1 MPKNTGIKF
10 VETKPYKAMTNAI
23 HTNTEIASYDYIIA
37 GAGGAGLSLLHYLMQ
52 CSSLVSK
59 SILVIDKS
67 FNKTNDRTWCFW
79 NKDASAFETLVKN
92 SWDTISIHAQG
103 FDKELPTAPFS
114 YKMIQ
119 GIDFYNAVLNKA
131 KLKSNIHFQEATITS
146 ISVLD
151 SLSTSNAINVNTE
164 NSSKNIN
171 SKESI
176 NKRAKVEW
184 EGGSAMGSY
193 VFSSLLPFQMN
204 QINTAA
210 AYSNS
215 LQAGTSSNNKAP
227 FLWQHFKGR
236 VVQFDAPVFNKA
248 IAKLMDFNVPQQG
261 ATAFMYQLP
270 LNEREALVEYTIFS
284 ENVLSIAEYDKV
296 LDAYLAKEFPGA
308 TYKITHDETGAIPM
322 TQIELANTQA
332 PIYTIGALGAAIKA
346 STGYAFQFIQ
356 EQCKNIVD
364 QLDKGLP
371 IQTKIHNT
379 RHQFYDAVLLHVLF
393 HHKMEGA
400 EIFKRIFAKNEAAT
414 VFKFLSNTSSFLE
427 DINIMRSLPTHIF
440 LPAAIKVLLRR
451 A

>member
-1 MPKNTGIKF
+1 MG
-10 VETKPYKAMTNAI
+10 NAI
-23 HTNTEIASYDYIIA
+23 DTNTNVASYDYIIA

-52 CSSLVSK
+52 CPSLVTK

-79 NKDASAFETLVKN
+79 NKDASAFENLVKN
-92 SWDTISIHAQG
+92 RWDTISIHAQG
-103 FDKELPTAPFS
+103 FDKELSTAPFS

-119 GIDFYNAVLNKA
+119 GIDFYNSILKEA
-131 KLKSNIHFQEATITS
+131 KTKSNIHFQEATILN
-146 ISVLD
+146 ISVID
-151 SLSTSNAINVNTE
+151 ASSASLAGSSIAIANTNNSNK
-164 NSSKNIN
+164 S
-171 SKESI
+171 
-176 NKRAKVEW
+176 AKVEW
-184 EGGSAMGSY
+184 EGCAAIGAF

-204 QINTAA
+204 QLATAA

-236 VVQFDAPVFNKA
+236 IVQFESPVFNKA

-270 LNEREALVEYTIFS
+270 LNEKEALVEYTIFS
-284 ENVLSIAEYDKV
+284 ENVLAISEYDKV
-296 LDAYLAKEFPGA
+296 LDAYLATAFPGA
-308 TYKITHDETGAIPM
+308 TYTITHDEIGAIPM
-322 TQIELANTQA
+322 TQIELASTEP

-393 HHKMEGA
+393 HHKMKGA

-414 VFKFLSNTSSFLE
+414 VFKFLSNTSTIME
-427 DINIMRSLPTHIF
+427 DIKIMRSLPTNIF

-451 A
+451 S

>member
-1 MPKNTGIKF
+1 MS
-10 VETKPYKAMTNAI
+10 NAT
-23 HTNTEIASYDYIIA
+23 HTHTELASYDYIIA

-52 CSSLVSK
+52 SSSLVTK

-79 NKDASAFETLVKN
+79 NKDASAFENLVKN

-119 GIDFYNAVLNKA
+119 GIDFYNSVLSKA
-131 KLKSNIHFQEATITS
+131 KTKTNIHFQEATILN

-151 SLSTSNAINVNTE
+151 ISSASLSGSSEAITNTNNSNK
-164 NSSKNIN
+164 S
-171 SKESI
+171 
-176 NKRAKVEW
+176 AKIEW
-184 EGGSAMGSY
+184 EGGSAIGAF

-204 QINTAA
+204 QLNTAA

-215 LQAGTSSNNKAP
+215 LQSNTSSNNKVP

-236 VVQFDAPVFNKA
+236 VVQFDTPIFNKA

-270 LNEREALVEYTIFS
+270 LNDKEALVEYTIFS

-296 LDAYLAKEFPGA
+296 LDTYLAKAFPGA
-308 TYKITHDETGAIPM
+308 AYITTHQEIGAIPM
-322 TQIELANTQA
+322 TQIELATTQA

-427 DINIMRSLPTHIF
+427 DIQIMRSLPTHIF

>member
-1 MPKNTGIKF
+1 
-10 VETKPYKAMTNAI
+10 MTNATSI
-23 HTNTEIASYDYIIA
+23 NTELASYDYIIA
-37 GAGGAGLSLLHYLMQ
+37 GAGGAGLSLLHYLMEAP
-52 CSSLVSK
+52 SLSSK

-67 FNKTNDRTWCFW
+67 FQKTNDRTWCFW
-79 NKDASAFETLVKN
+79 NKDVSAFEDLVKN
-92 SWDTISIHAQG
+92 RWDTISIHAQG
-103 FDKELPTAPFS
+103 FDKELPTTPFS

-119 GIDFYNAVLNKA
+119 GIDFYNSVLSKA
-131 KLKSNIHFQEATITS
+131 KSKTNIHFQEATIIDIRLD
-146 ISVLD
+146 ISVID
-151 SLSTSNAINVNTE
+151 TSSVSSTASSKINSTIVNT
-164 NSSKNIN
+164 
-171 SKESI
+171 
-176 NKRAKVEW
+176 NKRAKIEW
-184 EGGSAMGSY
+184 EGGSAIGAY

-204 QINTAA
+204 QLNTAA

-236 VVQFDAPVFNKA
+236 VVQFDTPVFNKS

-296 LDAYLAKEFPGA
+296 LDAYLAKAFPGA
-308 TYKITHDETGAIPM
+308 TYTITHDEIGAIPM
-322 TQIELANTQA
+322 TQIELANAQA

-371 IQTKIHNT
+371 IQTKVHNT

-393 HHKMEGA
+393 HHKMKGA

>member
-1 MPKNTGIKF
+1 MS
-10 VETKPYKAMTNAI
+10 NAI
-23 HTNTEIASYDYIIA
+23 NTNTEVASYDYIIA

-52 CSSLVSK
+52 CSSLVTK

-79 NKDASAFETLVKN
+79 NKDASVFENLVQHRWN
-92 SWDTISIHAQG
+92 TISIHAQG

-119 GIDFYNAVLNKA
+119 GIDFYNSILHNA
-131 KLKSNIHFQEATITS
+131 KSKSNIHFQEATIIDIRLDITALDTS
-146 ISVLD
+146 SA
-151 SLSTSNAINVNTE
+151 SSTA
-164 NSSKNIN
+164 SSKVN
-171 SKESI
+171 STTVNS
-176 NKRAKVEW
+176 NMRGKVEW
-184 EGGSAMGSY
+184 EGGAAIGAY

-204 QINTAA
+204 QLNAAA

-215 LQAGTSSNNKAP
+215 LQSGTSSNNKAP

-236 VVQFDAPVFNKA
+236 VVQFEKPVFNKA

-270 LNEREALVEYTIFS
+270 LNDKEALVEYTIFS
-284 ENVLSIAEYDKV
+284 ENVLGIAEYDKV

-308 TYKITHDETGAIPM
+308 TYTTTHQEIGAIPM
-322 TQIELANTQA
+322 TQIELASTQA

-371 IQTKIHNT
+371 IQTKVHNT
-379 RHQFYDAVLLHVLF
+379 RHGFYDAVLLDVLF

-400 EIFKRIFAKNEAAT
+400 EIFKRIFAKNKAAT
-414 VFKFLSNTSSFLE
+414 VFKFLSNTSSLLE
-427 DINIMRSLPTHIF
+427 DIQIMRSLPTSIF

-451 A
+451 S

>member
-1 MPKNTGIKF
+1 
-10 VETKPYKAMTNAI
+10 MTNAI

-52 CSSLVSK
+52 CSSLASK

-79 NKDASAFETLVKN
+79 NKDASAFENLVK
-92 SWDTISIHAQG
+92 SRWDIISIHAQG

-131 KLKSNIHFQEATITS
+131 KLKSNIHFQEATIIDIRLD

-151 SLSTSNAINVNTE
+151 ISSASLSVSSEAITY
-164 NSSKNIN
+164 NS
-171 SKESI
+171 

-184 EGGSAMGSY
+184 EGGAAIGQY

-215 LQAGTSSNNKAP
+215 LQSGTNANNKSP

-236 VVQFDAPVFNKA
+236 VVKFDTPVFNKD

-270 LNEREALVEYTIFS
+270 LNDKEALVEYTIFS

-296 LDAYLAKEFPGA
+296 LDAYLAKAFPDA
-308 TYKITHDETGAIPM
+308 TYTTTHQEIGAIPM
-322 TQIELANTQA
+322 TQIELANSQA

-393 HHKMEGA
+393 HHKMKGA
-400 EIFKRIFAKNEAAT
+400 EIFKRIFAKNKATT
-414 VFKFLSNTSSFLE
+414 VFKFLSNTSSLLE
-427 DINIMRSLPTHIF
+427 DIQIMRSLPTHIF

>member
-1 MPKNTGIKF
+1 MS
-10 VETKPYKAMTNAI
+10 NAT
-23 HTNTEIASYDYIIA
+23 HTHTELVSYDYIIA

-52 CSSLVSK
+52 SSSLASK

-79 NKDASAFETLVKN
+79 NKDASVFENLVKN
-92 SWDTISIHAQG
+92 RWDIISIHAQG
-103 FDKELPTAPFS
+103 FDKELSTAPFS

-119 GIDFYNAVLNKA
+119 GIDFYNFILSNS
-131 KLKSNIHFQEATITS
+131 KLKSNIHFQEAIILDIT
-146 ISVLD
+146 
-151 SLSTSNAINVNTE
+151 AID
-164 NSSKNIN
+164 
-171 SKESI
+171 SI
-176 NKRAKVEW
+176 NPSKGAKVSW
-184 EGGSAMGSY
+184 EGGSAIGAY

-204 QINTAA
+204 QLNTAA

-215 LQAGTSSNNKAP
+215 LQSGTSSNNKVP

-236 VVQFDAPVFNKA
+236 VVEFEKPVFNKA

-270 LNEREALVEYTIFS
+270 LNQTEALVEYTIFS
-284 ENVLSIAEYDKV
+284 ENVLAIAEYDKV
-296 LDAYLAKEFPGA
+296 LDDYLAKGFPGA
-308 TYKITHDETGAIPM
+308 TYTTTHDEIGAIPM
-322 TQIELANTQA
+322 TQIQLASTQA

-356 EQCKNIVD
+356 EQCKNIVN
-364 QLDKGLP
+364 QLEKGLP

-379 RHQFYDAVLLHVLF
+379 RHGFYDAVLLDVLF

-414 VFKFLSNTSSFLE
+414 VFKFLSNTSSLLE
-427 DINIMRSLPTHIF
+427 DIQIMRSLPTRIF
-440 LPAAIKVLLRR
+440 LSAAIKVMLRR

>member
-1 MPKNTGIKF
+1 MN
-10 VETKPYKAMTNAI
+10 NAQ
-23 HTNTEIASYDYIIA
+23 TSNNYLSSYDYIIA
-37 GAGGAGLSLLHYLMQ
+37 GAGAAGLSLLHYLMDAPN
-52 CSSLVSK
+52 LATK
-59 SILVIDKS
+59 SILVIDRS

-79 NKDASAFETLVKN
+79 DDKIATFENLVQHH
-92 SWDTISIHAQG
+92 WDTISIHAEG
-103 FDKELPTAPFS
+103 FDKELPAAPFS

-119 GIDFYNAVLNKA
+119 GIDFYNSILSKA
-131 KLKSNIHFQEATITS
+131 KSKSNIHFREATILS
-146 ISVLD
+146 IEVLD
-151 SLSTSNAINVNTE
+151 TSNE
-164 NSSKNIN
+164 NKGACV
-171 SKESI
+171 K
-176 NKRAKVEW
+176 W
-184 EGGSAMGSY
+184 EGGEITGDY

-204 QINTAA
+204 QLATAA

-215 LQAGTSSNNKAP
+215 LDSSTDSKNKVP

-236 VVQFDAPVFNKA
+236 VVQFETPVFNKS

-270 LNEREALVEYTIFS
+270 LNDKEALVEYTIFS
-284 ENVLSIAEYDKV
+284 ANVLEISEYDKV
-296 LDAYLAKEFPGA
+296 LDTYLANEFSGMK
-308 TYKITHDETGAIPM
+308 YSITHQEIGAIPM
-322 TQIELANTQA
+322 TQIELASTQA

-371 IQTKIHNT
+371 IQTKVHNT
-379 RHQFYDAVLLHVLF
+379 RHQFYDAVLLDILF

-414 VFKFLSNTSSFLE
+414 VFKFLSNTSTILE
-427 DINIMRSLPTHIF
+427 DIKIMRSLPTNIF
-440 LPAAIKVLLRR
+440 LPAAIKVILRR

>member
-1 MPKNTGIKF
+1 MS
-10 VETKPYKAMTNAI
+10 NAI
-23 HTNTEIASYDYIIA
+23 NTNTEVASYDYIIA

-52 CSSLVSK
+52 CSNLAKK

-79 NKDASAFETLVKN
+79 NKDASVFENLVQHRWN
-92 SWDTISIHAQG
+92 TISIHAQG
-103 FDKELPTAPFS
+103 FNKELPTAPFS

-119 GIDFYNAVLNKA
+119 GIDFYNSILHNA
-131 KLKSNIHFQEATITS
+131 KSKSNIHFQEATI
-146 ISVLD
+146 LD
-151 SLSTSNAINVNTE
+151 ITVID
-164 NSSKNIN
+164 SKNP
-171 SKESI
+171 SKG
-176 NKRAKVEW
+176 AKVDW
-184 EGGSAMGSY
+184 EGGSAMGGY

-204 QINTAA
+204 QLNTAA

-215 LQAGTSSNNKAP
+215 LQSGTSSNNKAP

-236 VVQFDAPVFNKA
+236 VVQFEKPVFNKA

-270 LNEREALVEYTIFS
+270 LNETEALVEYTIFS
-284 ENVLSIAEYDKV
+284 ENVLGIAEYDKV

-308 TYKITHDETGAIPM
+308 TYTTTHQEIGAIPM
-322 TQIELANTQA
+322 TQIELASTQA

-356 EQCKNIVD
+356 EQCKNIVI
-364 QLDKGLP
+364 QLELGLP
-371 IQTKIHNT
+371 LQTKVHNT

-393 HHKMEGA
+393 YHKMEGA

-414 VFKFLSNTSSFLE
+414 VFKFLSNTSSLLE
-427 DINIMRSLPTHIF
+427 DIQIMRSLPTSIF

-451 A
+451 S

>member
-1 MPKNTGIKF
+1 MS
-10 VETKPYKAMTNAI
+10 NAI
-23 HTNTEIASYDYIIA
+23 ISNTNLASYDYIIA
-37 GAGGAGLSLLHYLMQ
+37 GAGGAGLSLLHYLME
-52 CSSLVSK
+52 SPGLSSK

-67 FNKTNDRTWCFW
+67 FQKTNDRTWCFW
-79 NKDASAFETLVKN
+79 EKNISAFENLVKN
-92 SWDTISIHAQG
+92 RWDTISIHAEG

-119 GIDFYNAVLNKA
+119 GIDFYNAVLSKA
-131 KLKSNIHFQEATITS
+131 KTKTNIHFQEAI
-146 ISVLD
+146 ILD
-151 SLSTSNAINVNTE
+151 IIAIDPVNP
-164 NSSKNIN
+164 SKG
-171 SKESI
+171 
-176 NKRAKVEW
+176 AKVEW
-184 EGGSAMGSY
+184 EGSAAIGQY
-193 VFSSLLPFQMN
+193 IFSSLLPFQMN
-204 QINTAA
+204 QLATAA
-210 AYSNS
+210 VYSNS

-236 VVQFDAPVFNKA
+236 VVQFDAPVFNKS

-284 ENVLSIAEYDKV
+284 ENVLAISQYDEV
-296 LDAYLAKEFPGA
+296 LDAYLATAFPGS
-308 TYKITHDETGAIPM
+308 TYITKHDEIGAIPM
-322 TQIELANTQA
+322 TQIELASTQA

-356 EQCKNIVD
+356 EQCKNIAT
-364 QLDKGLP
+364 QLEHGLP
-371 IQTKIHNT
+371 LQTKVHNT

-393 HHKMEGA
+393 HHKMQGA

-414 VFKFLSNTSSFLE
+414 VFKFLSNTSTIME
-427 DINIMRSLPTHIF
+427 DIKIMRSLPTNIF

>member
-1 MPKNTGIKF
+1 MS
-10 VETKPYKAMTNAI
+10 NAI
-23 HTNTEIASYDYIIA
+23 ISNTNLASYDYIIA
-37 GAGGAGLSLLHYLMQ
+37 GAGGAGLSLLHYLMEAP
-52 CSSLVSK
+52 SLASK

-67 FNKTNDRTWCFW
+67 FQKTNDRTWCFW
-79 NKDASAFETLVKN
+79 DANISAFENLVKN
-92 SWDTISIHAQG
+92 RWDTISIHAEG

-119 GIDFYNAVLNKA
+119 GIDFYNAVLNEA
-131 KLKSNIHFQEATITS
+131 KSKSNIHFQEAIITG

-151 SLSTSNAINVNTE
+151 ASNI
-164 NSSKNIN
+164 SKG
-171 SKESI
+171 
-176 NKRAKVEW
+176 AKVEW
-184 EGGSAMGSY
+184 EGGAAIGQY
-193 VFSSLLPFQMN
+193 IFSTLLPFQMN
-204 QINTAA
+204 QLATAA
-210 AYSNS
+210 AYSKA
-215 LQAGTSSNNKAP
+215 LQSSTPSNKQAP

-236 VVQFDAPVFNKA
+236 VVQFDTPVFNKS

-270 LNEREALVEYTIFS
+270 LNDKEALVEYTIFS
-284 ENVLSIAEYDKV
+284 ENVLAISQYDKV
-296 LDAYLAKEFPGA
+296 LDAYLAKAFPGSN
-308 TYKITHDETGAIPM
+308 YITMHDEIGAIPM
-322 TQIELANTQA
+322 TQIELASTQA

-356 EQCKNIVD
+356 VQCKNIVD
-364 QLDKGLP
+364 QLDKGMP
-371 IQTKIHNT
+371 IQTKVHNT

-414 VFKFLSNTSSFLE
+414 VFKFLSNTSTILE
-427 DINIMRSLPTHIF
+427 DIKIMSSLPTSIF

>member
-1 MPKNTGIKF
+1 MS
-10 VETKPYKAMTNAI
+10 NAI
-23 HTNTEIASYDYIIA
+23 ISNTNLASYDYIIA
-37 GAGGAGLSLLHYLMQ
+37 GAGGAGLSLLHYLME
-52 CSSLVSK
+52 SPGLSSK

-67 FNKTNDRTWCFW
+67 FQKTNDRTWCFW
-79 NKDASAFETLVKN
+79 EKNISAFENLVKN
-92 SWDTISIHAQG
+92 RWDTISIHAEG

-119 GIDFYNAVLNKA
+119 GIDFYNAVLSKA
-131 KLKSNIHFQEATITS
+131 KTKTNIHFQEAI
-146 ISVLD
+146 ILD
-151 SLSTSNAINVNTE
+151 IIAIDPANP
-164 NSSKNIN
+164 SKG
-171 SKESI
+171 
-176 NKRAKVEW
+176 AKVEW
-184 EGGSAMGSY
+184 EGSAAIGQY
-193 VFSSLLPFQMN
+193 IFSSLLPFQMN
-204 QINTAA
+204 QLATAA
-210 AYSNS
+210 VYSNS

-236 VVQFDAPVFNKA
+236 VVQFDAPVFNKS

-284 ENVLSIAEYDKV
+284 ENVLAISQYDEV
-296 LDAYLAKEFPGA
+296 LDAYLATAFPGS
-308 TYKITHDETGAIPM
+308 TYITKHDEIGAIPM
-322 TQIELANTQA
+322 TQIELASTQA

-371 IQTKIHNT
+371 IQTKVHNT
-379 RHQFYDAVLLHVLF
+379 RHQFYDAVLLDILF
-393 HHKMEGA
+393 HHKMKGA

-414 VFKFLSNTSSFLE
+414 VFKFLSNTSSLLE
-427 DINIMRSLPTHIF
+427 DIQIMRSLPTHIF

-451 A
+451 S

>member
-1 MPKNTGIKF
+1 MS
-10 VETKPYKAMTNAI
+10 NAI
-23 HTNTEIASYDYIIA
+23 ETNIKIASYDYIIA

-52 CSSLVSK
+52 CSSLARK

-79 NKDASAFETLVKN
+79 DSNISAFENLVKN
-92 SWDTISIHAQG
+92 RWNTISIQAHG

-119 GIDFYNAVLNKA
+119 WIDFYNSILKEA
-131 KLKSNIHFQEATITS
+131 KTKSNIHFQEATI
-146 ISVLD
+146 LD
-151 SLSTSNAINVNTE
+151 ITAID
-164 NSSKNIN
+164 
-171 SKESI
+171 SI
-176 NKRAKVEW
+176 NTSKGAEVEW

-193 VFSSLLPFQMN
+193 IFSSLLPFQMN
-204 QINTAA
+204 QLNTAA

-215 LQAGTSSNNKAP
+215 LKSETISNTKAP

-236 VVQFDAPVFNKA
+236 VVKFDTPVFNKA

-270 LNEREALVEYTIFS
+270 LNEKEALVEYTVFS
-284 ENVLSIAEYDKV
+284 ENVLAISEYDKV
-296 LDAYLAKEFPGA
+296 LDAYLANEFPGA
-308 TYKITHDETGAIPM
+308 TYTVTHDEIGAIPM
-322 TQIELANTQA
+322 TQIELATTQS

-356 EQCKNIVD
+356 EQCKNIVT
-364 QLDKGLP
+364 QLEKGLP
-371 IQTKIHNT
+371 IQTKVHNT
-379 RHQFYDAVLLHVLF
+379 RHQFYDAVLLHILF
-393 HHKMEGA
+393 NHKMEGA
-400 EIFKRIFAKNEAAT
+400 EIFKRIFAKNKAAT

>member
-1 MPKNTGIKF
+1 MS
-10 VETKPYKAMTNAI
+10 NAT
-23 HTNTEIASYDYIIA
+23 HTHTEVARYDYIIA

-52 CSSLVSK
+52 SSSLASK

-67 FNKTNDRTWCFW
+67 FQKTNDRTWCFW
-79 NKDASAFETLVKN
+79 NKDASVFENLVKN
-92 SWDTISIHAQG
+92 RWDIISIHAQG

-119 GIDFYNAVLNKA
+119 GIDFYNFILSNA
-131 KLKSNIHFQEATITS
+131 KSKSNIHFQEATI
-146 ISVLD
+146 LD
-151 SLSTSNAINVNTE
+151 IRVDTTTE
-164 NSSKNIN
+164 NS
-171 SKESI
+171 
-176 NKRAKVEW
+176 NKKAKVKW
-184 EGGSAMGSY
+184 EGGSAIGNY

-204 QINTAA
+204 QLNTAA
-210 AYSNS
+210 AYSNA
-215 LQAGTSSNNKAP
+215 LQLGTSLNNKAP

-236 VVQFDAPVFNKA
+236 VVKFNTPVFNKT

-270 LNEREALVEYTIFS
+270 LNEKEALVEYTIFS
-284 ENVLSIAEYDKV
+284 ENVLGIAEYDKV
-296 LDAYLAKEFPGA
+296 LDSYLAKAFPGINY
-308 TYKITHDETGAIPM
+308 TITHDEIGAIPM
-322 TQIELANTQA
+322 TQIALASTQT

-364 QLDKGLP
+364 QLEKGLP

-393 HHKMEGA
+393 YHKMEGA

-414 VFKFLSNTSSFLE
+414 VFKFLSNTSSIME
-427 DINIMRSLPTHIF
+427 DIQIMRSLPTHIF